1 MRVKR
6 GNGSQEV
13 VDRGAELQVGCDLRM
28 LQNLMQ
34 FREQAWGRAEVV
46 QELRLLGQ
54 GDQGMQG
61 FIQSPLL
68 LLRVDLVCYDLN
80 DLSLRADLDYV

>member
-46 QELRLLGQ
+46 QELRLLG
-54 GDQGMQG
+54 
-61 FIQSPLL
+61 
-68 LLRVDLVCYDLN
+68 
-80 DLSLRADLDYV
+80 